1 MTIADSTHSTGA
13 GRRVVSRGT
22 RGARSGVP
30 VIEGAGAQIRPA
42 RLDNQLRRT
51 VIDPTYSD
59 AVLEEIV
66 AQSAREARDAA
77 RAEGYAAGWA
87 QGRRAAT
94 EREAAELA
102 ERAAREETARRALTA
117 RTQAMLATL
126 ATSARTLADQV
137 VPTWDGLMDTL
148 LDGAVAVVAA
158 AFGRELAALDGEA
171 LEAARLALRLLPPA
185 EALTLHVNPADLELF
200 GEDTAEGGR
209 GDAAEGGLADGAA
222 ERDPAFEGLRIVPD
236 TTVPAGTATA
246 RTALQSLPVDLQAA
260 LRAAEEVLRP

>member
-1 MTIADSTHSTGA
+1 LSNNAFTTLPI
-13 GRRVVSRGT
+13 GRRIPQVRSGEAAADVTAIRFDRPLVEHPGWADPRIARQIAEVTRAARERGT
-22 RGARSGVP
+22 
-30 VIEGAGAQIRPA
+30 
-42 RLDNQLRRT
+42 
-51 VIDPTYSD
+51 
-59 AVLEEIV
+59 
-66 AQSAREARDAA
+66 
-77 RAEGYAAGWA
+77 AEGYAAGWA

-94 EREAAELA
+94 EREVAELA

-158 AFGRELAALDGEA
+158 AFGREVAALDGEA